1 MPRHHLY
8 KEEDR
13 HDMGRVFHDIGVLCL
28 YSLFQHLSREQIT
41 VGDGELKMT
50 ATILFEDFEEEIVL
64 IRDRESFEE
73 EYCMVG
79 AVCRHVKIPLVLY
92 ILEKRG
98 NVVNL
103 HRLFLQVQKPYLLKQ
118 HLLQFWY

>member
-1 MPRHHLY
+1 M
-8 KEEDR
+8 
-13 HDMGRVFHDIGVLCL
+13 I
-28 YSLFQHLSREQIT
+28 
-41 VGDGELKMT
+41 GDGELKMT

-103 HRLFLQVQKPYLLKQ
+103 HRLFLQVLAIGDITLDKIYIVIDLRTICDSDVEHGDIILDEDPL
-118 HLLQFWY
+118 